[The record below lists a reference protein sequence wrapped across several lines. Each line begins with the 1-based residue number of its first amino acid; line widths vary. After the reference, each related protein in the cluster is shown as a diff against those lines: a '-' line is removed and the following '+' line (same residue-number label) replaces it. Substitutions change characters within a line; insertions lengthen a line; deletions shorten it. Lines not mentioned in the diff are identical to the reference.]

1 MTVLF
6 FEKKSRQ
13 KKLQLSG
20 SMCRF
25 LIICTDRA
33 CKKAKET
40 SVIGEFARSFNY
52 PHGRGVKSKTDF
64 SSLLFINPRR
74 RRTTSLQSSL
84 LSLISK
90 KSRSCGIFCYLRSR
104 PYFLNISIAKLF
116 PCPRFLSTLYGFSPE
131 LTESKSTLL
140 SPGISFISSALFAMS
155 CIWVA

>member
-1 MTVLF
+1 MQIF
-6 FEKKSRQ
+6 KSLHRQ
-13 KKLQLSG
+13 D
-20 SMCRF
+20 F
-25 LIICTDRA
+25 

-40 SVIGEFARSFNY
+40 LVIGEFARSFNY
-52 PHGRGVKSKTDF
+52 PHGRGAKSKTNF

-74 RRTTSLQSSL
+74 RRTTSLRSSL
-84 LSLISK
+84 LSQK
-90 KSRSCGIFCYLRSR
+90 NPAHAGFFCYLRSR